1 MAVSGRTD
9 RKYELSESTDW
20 KQNMSDQVAKP
31 WLFQPGQSG
40 NSKGQPKG
48 TRNKLSEAFLHD
60 LRDCWSRRG
69 IQVLEEVATK
79 EPAKLLAAM
88 VQLMPKDVLIAVN
101 DNRPMIELTAEELLA
116 IAGPNNKAA

>member
-1 MAVSGRTD
+1 MSD
-9 RKYELSESTDW
+9 ISESTDLQ
-20 KQNMSDQVAKP
+20 QNMSEQVEKP

-40 NSKGQPKG
+40 NSKGRPKG

-79 EPAKLLAAM
+79 EPAKLDLTS
-88 VQLMPKDVLIAVN
+88 PKLQN
-101 DNRPMIELTAEELLA
+101 A
-116 IAGPNNKAA
+116 IL

>member
-1 MAVSGRTD
+1 M
-9 RKYELSESTDW
+9 SE
-20 KQNMSDQVAKP
+20 QIEKP

-40 NSKGQPKG
+40 NSKGRPKG

-69 IQVLEEVATK
+69 IQVLEEVAIK

-88 VQLMPKDVLIAVN
+88 VQLMPKDVLISVN